1 MSEPGASPPSDRP
14 ARRRV
19 RRAWLLAACCVVAS
33 LALLVGAL
41 AWLGSPGG
49 VRWIA
54 ARAGVSMQ
62 GVQGNAWS
70 SLRVSQLRWDSGATR
85 VDARDVVLRWLPREL
100 LSLRPDLHLLEL
112 SAAQLDLQSAAAS
125 GAAAGEPAR
134 PPADLAPPL
143 ALRVD
148 RLRVDR
154 LRWRWQGQVRWLD
167 LGSLQG
173 RLGVDAQAW
182 QASAAWRGPWG
193 SARMQGHMAARAPF
207 ALGASLQAELSLRQQ
222 QLQLD
227 SRVGGTLRLPRVDAT
242 LRAAQARAVL
252 QAQLRPFE
260 PVWLGPATLD
270 VRGLDP
276 RRIDAAL
283 PQAELE
289 LHAAVQG
296 VARDGLS
303 GEVRLRNA
311 QPGTI
316 DAGRLP
322 LVELRSPLTLQAG
335 VLRAPRL
342 QLALAGGASLDGSV
356 DWPLHGSAD
365 VDLRARALDLHALY
379 ARMLATRLQGRL
391 QGTLDA
397 RAQSVSASLS
407 QPGWQARL
415 QARHEGQRIEIRQ
428 ALLRAQ
434 GAELSLSGHL
444 DQAAGEAFA
453 LRAELR
459 DFDPRRFGDWPRAR
473 LNLHLLAQGELAVP
487 RASVKLQVR
496 PSTWR
501 GQVLEGRASGELSSR
516 SVRELQA
523 RLRLGANQLQAHGSF
538 GAPGDTLSLDLRAP
552 ALAQFGEGWNGS
564 AQAHASLHGGLAAP
578 SGSLSLQARDLLG
591 PDKLRVAR
599 LDVDAR
605 LEGGL
610 QGPLSVQ
617 ASGRD
622 LRLAGQSVREL
633 ALSVHGTL
641 RSHALSLRLD
651 APPRLRLSASAH
663 GSWQGATGW
672 TGSID
677 SLDNAGSLPLRL
689 LAPAALRVGSDG
701 SFALQHA
708 VLSSPGGR
716 IDLQSLRR
724 DGQDWSSRG
733 DASGLDPM
741 YWARL
746 SGADL
751 HGLRSDLRLRA
762 AWELRGSPEMSLH
775 LSLERSAGDLVL
787 PAGGGLPLG
796 MSRLALRVDASP
808 AGLSAALDA
817 AGSRLGSLQAR
828 ADVPLRHSARGWS
841 VDPRAPLVGQARLD
855 MPDLSWLTGWLPQGA
870 RAGGALRGELR
881 AAGSLAA
888 PQLQGSLSGSSLALA
903 LPEVGLDLRD
913 GSLDALFD
921 GDRLRLRSLLVHD
934 ASGRGTLQA
943 SGSMGLADGLPTGTI
958 DLKLDKLQALDRPGR
973 QVQLSGNGT
982 LRALHGQVSMNGAVR
997 VDKADIELASA
1008 DTPRLA
1014 PDVVVQGRPTP
1025 PPAGAGMPVS
1035 ASLSLDLG
1043 SDFHLG
1049 GYGVD
1054 ARLGGSVLLRAV
1066 PGQVLSA
1073 EGSVAVR
1080 SGNYSAYGQQ
1090 LSLVKGSSVNFSG
1103 PVDNPGLNL
1112 AAQRENLPV
1121 QVGVQVTG
1129 TLRAP
1134 QVTLNSDP
1142 PMSDGAILSW
1152 LILGQDPSTVGSDQ
1166 SALLQTAAA
1175 ALLSSGQG
1183 VPLTSRVAGALGLD
1197 QLTLSGQGALQNS
1210 VVTVGKKL
1218 SSRLSVSVEQG
1229 LAAASSL
1236 FNVRYTFT
1244 RRLSLRLQSGTDNA
1258 VDLFYTF
1265 HFD

>member
-1 MSEPGASPPSDRP
+1 MSEPGASRPSVRP

-19 RRAWLLAACCVVAS
+19 RRA
-33 LALLVGAL
+33 ALLVACCAVAVLLVLAGAL

-70 SLRVSQLRWDSGATR
+70 SLRVSRLRWVNGGTR

-112 SAAQLDLQSAAAS
+112 SAAHLDLQSAAAS
-125 GAAAGEPAR
+125 GAAASASPR
-134 PPADLAPPL
+134 PPADLRLPL

-148 RLRVDR
+148 QLRVGR
-154 LRWRWQGQVRWLD
+154 LRWRRQGQTGWLE
-167 LGSLQG
+167 LGSVQG
-173 RLGVDAQAW
+173 RLHGDA
-182 QASAAWRGPWG
+182 AAWRASVAWNGPWG
-193 SARMQGHMAARAPF
+193 SARVQGHMAARAPF
-207 ALGASLQAELSLRQQ
+207 ALGASLHAELSLRQRDVQ
-222 QLQLD
+222 VD
-227 SRVGGTLRLPRVDAT
+227 SQIGGTLQQPRVKAT
-242 LRAAQARAVL
+242 LRALQARAVL
-252 QAQLRPFE
+252 EAQLRPFE
-260 PVWLGPATLD
+260 SVWLGPATLD
-270 VRGLDP
+270 VQGLDP
-276 RRIDAAL
+276 SRIDAAL
-283 PQAELE
+283 PRAELG
-289 LHAAVQG
+289 LHATLRGAP
-296 VARDGLS
+296 RDGLS
-303 GEVRLRNA
+303 GELSLRNA
-311 QPGTI
+311 RPGTI

-322 LVELRSPLTLQAG
+322 LVEMRSPLTLQAG
-335 VLRAPRL
+335 VLRAPQL
-342 QLALAGGASLDGSV
+342 HLALAGGGSLDGSV
-356 DWPLHGSAD
+356 SWPLDAAAT
-365 VDLRARALDLHALY
+365 VDLRARGLDLHAIY
-379 ARMLATRLQGRL
+379 ARMLGTRLQGHL

-397 RAQSVSASLS
+397 REQSVSATLS

-415 QARHEGQRIEIRQ
+415 QARHEGRRIEIRQ
-428 ALLRAQ
+428 AQLRAQ
-434 GAELSLSGHL
+434 GAELSLAGHL
-444 DQAAGEAFA
+444 DQAAREDFA
-453 LRAELR
+453 LRAELH

-473 LNLHLLAQGELAVP
+473 LNLQLRAQGELAVP
-487 RASVKLQVR
+487 RASVNLRLQ
-496 PSTWR
+496 PSSWR
-501 GQVLEGRASGELSSR
+501 GQSLEGRASGELSSR
-516 SVRELQA
+516 SVRALQA
-523 RLRLGANQLQAHGSF
+523 RLRLGANQLRAHGSF
-538 GAPGDTLSLDLRAP
+538 GEPGDTLTLDLQAP
-552 ALAQFGEGWNGS
+552 ALAQLGEGWNGS

-578 SGSLSLQARDLLG
+578 GASLSLQARDLRG
-591 PDKLRVAR
+591 PDRLRVAR
-599 LDVDAR
+599 LEVDAR

-622 LRLAGQSVREL
+622 LRLAGQSLREL
-633 ALSVHGTL
+633 ALRVHGTL
-641 RSHALSLRLD
+641 RSHALSLRLE

-663 GSWQGATGW
+663 GSWRGATGW

-677 SLDNAGSLPLRL
+677 RLDNAGSLPLRL
-689 LAPAALRVGSDG
+689 LAPAALRVGRDG

-708 VLSSPGGR
+708 ALSSPGGH
-716 IDLQSLRR
+716 IELDSLRR
-724 DGQDWSSRG
+724 EGQDWSSRG

-746 SGADL
+746 AGADL

-762 AWELRGSPEMSLH
+762 AWDLRGSPAMSLH

-796 MSRLALRVDASP
+796 ISRLALRVDASP
-808 AGLSAALDA
+808 AGLRAALDA

-841 VDPRAPLVGQARLD
+841 VDPQAPLDGQARLD

-888 PQLQGSLSGSSLALA
+888 PRLQGSLSGKSLALA
-903 LPEVGLDLRD
+903 LPDVGLDLRD
-913 GSLDALFD
+913 GSLDAQFD
-921 GDRLRLRSLLVHD
+921 GDRLRLRSLLLHD

-943 SGSMGLADGLPTGTI
+943 SGSMGLADGLPSGTI

-973 QVQLSGNGT
+973 QVQLSGDGT
-982 LRALHGQVSMNGAVR
+982 LRALHGKVSMKGAVR
-997 VDKADIELASA
+997 IDKADIELAGA

-1014 PDVVVQGRPTP
+1014 PDVVVQGRTAP

-1054 ARLGGSVLLRAV
+1054 ASLGGALLLRAE
-1066 PGQVLSA
+1066 PGQALSA

-1080 SGNYSAYGQQ
+1080 KGSYSAYGQQ
-1090 LSLVKGSSVNFSG
+1090 LTLVKGSSVNFSG

-1121 QVGVQVTG
+1121 QVGVRVSG

-1134 QVTLNSDP
+1134 QVSLNSDP

-1197 QLTLSGQGALQNS
+1197 QLTLSGQGTLQNS

-1265 HFD
+1265 YFD